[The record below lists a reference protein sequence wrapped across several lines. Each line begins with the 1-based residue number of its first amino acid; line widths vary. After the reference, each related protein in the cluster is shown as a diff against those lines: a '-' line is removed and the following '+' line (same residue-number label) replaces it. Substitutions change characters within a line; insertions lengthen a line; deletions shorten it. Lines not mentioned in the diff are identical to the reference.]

1 MRSQHRPLDKGAPMS
16 IRVMSAVWELSLP
29 DSEKI
34 IALALADWCDDE
46 GCCWPSV
53 AQIARK
59 ASKSERTVQ
68 GVLAS
73 LEGKNILKRD
83 QRPGKG
89 CLYTLT
95 PAAAAPRKDSTPAK
109 SAPAQPLR
117 KTPAAAAPNTSRPV
131 ISQKASPSSRAR
143 TKTDRFRMPD
153 DWKPVRFSDDTV
165 AREVIDR
172 RGREWGRAALERFR
186 NWAANADDR
195 VGRKADWQKAWANWV
210 IEQDERNGNRQ
221 SQRNGQGGSTSG
233 MGRTVDA
240 ALDFV
245 REAERGYC

>member
-1 MRSQHRPLDKGAPMS
+1 MS

-53 AQIARK
+53 AQIVRK

-73 LEGKNILKRD
+73 LEDKGILKRD

-95 PAAAAPRKDSTPAK
+95 PAAAAPRKDCTPAND
-109 SAPAQPLR
+109 APPQPLR
-117 KTPAAAAPNTSRPV
+117 PAEPAPTPAAAAPNTSKNHHIP
-131 ISQKASPSSRAR
+131 QKASPSSGAR
-143 TKTDRFRMPD
+143 VKTPRFRMPD
-153 DWKPVRFSDDTV
+153 DWKPVRFSDGTV
-165 AREVIDR
+165 AREIVDR
-172 RGREWGRAALERFR
+172 RGIDWAKVALEKFR

-195 VGRKADWQKAWANWV
+195 VGRKTDWQKAWINWV
-210 IEQDERNGNRQ
+210 IEQDERSGNRNGPA
-221 SQRNGQGGSTSG
+221 QRNGQGSSASG
-233 MGRTVDA
+233 MGRTIDA

-245 REAERGYC
+245 REAERGHC